1 MNVRSRQSKMRFTRS
16 LPMCAMTFA
25 MLAMLGC
32 TSVLPPADEP
42 LNPFVDLEPIELD
55 GVERNLETEIVPLGD
70 FDAGDV
76 LRVSIDG
83 DSVTEVLIL
92 TTDELFEEAGV
103 MVGGGPANEP
113 FQYRIPESGRYFAF
127 AQFDP
132 LVSDSQRVATITAS
146 FGDEAFR
153 PPSEQNVLL
162 VFEDGFLTDPGLFDT
177 VDGTPDQLEF
187 LESIGQIVR
196 GQIVERVQAIYAD
209 TPVMIFEEGDALPDG
224 PMSTVTFTGER
235 VLAEDQDVIDAA
247 LPAPDPTRPQCQ
259 VRVIFGE
266 VLPRGASQD
275 TGNRVVEDDAG
286 VYVGSLTG
294 RGEECQTSVINSLN
308 NVVLTLS
315 QTAAHEIGHLIGLR
329 HVEQIDIMNRSATL
343 AFQRELEM
351 VRGQV
356 QFDRPANG
364 TVVSEVLTTIIQDPA
379 RYMDAV
385 FDTEAP

>member
-1 MNVRSRQSKMRFTRS
+1 MMMRSKHSNMRLRFV
-16 LPMCAMTFA
+16 CAMAFA
-25 MLAMLGC
+25 ATSILGC

-42 LNPFVDLEPIELD
+42 LNPFVDLEPVELD

-76 LRVSIDG
+76 LRVSING

-92 TTDELFEEAGV
+92 TTDELFVEAGV
-103 MVGGGPANEP
+103 LVGGGPANEA
-113 FQYRIPESGRYFAF
+113 FQYRIPEGGRYFAF

-132 LVSDSQRVATITAS
+132 LVSASSRQATIAAEL
-146 FGDEAFR
+146 GDEAFR
-153 PPSEQNVLL
+153 PPAVQNVLL

-177 VDGTPDQLEF
+177 EDGTPDQLEF
-187 LESIGQIVR
+187 LESIDDIIR
-196 GQIVERVQAIYAD
+196 GQIVDRVRAIYAD
-209 TPVMIFEEGDALPDG
+209 SPVIVFEEGDLLPEG
-224 PMSTVTFTGER
+224 PISTVTFNGER

-275 TGNRVVEDDAG
+275 SGNQAAEDDAS

-315 QTAAHEIGHLIGLR
+315 QTAAHEIGHLLGLR

-343 AFQRELEM
+343 AFQRELDL

-364 TVVSEVLTTIIQDPA
+364 TVVSEVLTTIIQDPD
-379 RYMDAV
+379 RYLNAV
-385 FDTEAP
+385 FDTTPQ

>member
-1 MNVRSRQSKMRFTRS
+1 MMMRSRQLDFCLR
-16 LPMCAMTFA
+16 LIVCAMACVTTT
-25 MLAMLGC
+25 MLGC
-32 TSVLPPADEP
+32 TSVFPPAGDP

-55 GVERNLETEIVPLGD
+55 GIERDLETEIIPLGD
-70 FDAGDV
+70 FNAGDV
-76 LRVSIDG
+76 LRISIDG
-83 DSVTEVLIL
+83 DSVTEVLLL
-92 TTDELFEEAGV
+92 TADDLFEEAGILI
-103 MVGGGPANEP
+103 GGGPANEA
-113 FQYRIPESGRYFAF
+113 FQYRIPEGGRYFAF

-132 LVSDSQRVATITAS
+132 LVSVSARRATITAE

-162 VFEDGFLTDPGLFDT
+162 VFEDGFLSDPGLFDT
-177 VDGTPDQLEF
+177 EDGTPDQLEF
-187 LESIGQIVR
+187 LESIDGIVR
-196 GQIVERVQAIYAD
+196 GQIVDRVRAIYAD
-209 TPVMIFEEGDALPDG
+209 TPVMIFEEGDALPEG
-224 PMSTVTFTGER
+224 PMSTVTFNGER

-266 VLPRGASQD
+266 VLPRGATQD
-275 TGNRVVEDDAG
+275 TGNQSVEDDAG

-294 RGEECQTSVINSLN
+294 RGDECQTSVINSLN

-343 AFQRELEM
+343 AFQRELDL

-356 QFDRPANG
+356 QFDRPSNG
-364 TVVSEVLTTIIQDPA
+364 TVVSEVLTTIIQDPD
-379 RYMDAV
+379 RYINSV
-385 FDTEAP
+385 FDTGP

>member
-1 MNVRSRQSKMRFTRS
+1 
-16 LPMCAMTFA
+16 MCAMAFA
-25 MLAMLGC
+25 VLAMLGC
-32 TSVLPPADEP
+32 TSVLSPADEP

-132 LVSDSQRVATITAS
+132 LVSASQRVATITAS

>member
-1 MNVRSRQSKMRFTRS
+1 MGTQSKQFKLRTHRQW
-16 LPMCAMTFA
+16 LMCAMACVATT
-25 MLAMLGC
+25 MLGC
-32 TSVLPPADEP
+32 TSVFPPADEP

-55 GVERNLETEIVPLGD
+55 GVERDLETEIVPLGD
-70 FDAGDV
+70 FGAGDV
-76 LRVSIDG
+76 LRISIDG

-92 TTDELFEEAGV
+92 TTDDLFEEAGV
-103 MVGGGPANEP
+103 LVGGGPANEP
-113 FQYRIPESGRYFAF
+113 FQYRIPEDGRYFAF

-132 LVSDSQRVATITAS
+132 LVSASARRATITAE

-162 VFEDGFLTDPGLFDT
+162 VFEDGFLSDPGLFDT
-177 VDGTPDQLEF
+177 EDGTPDQLEF
-187 LESIGQIVR
+187 LESIGEIVR
-196 GQIVERVQAIYAD
+196 GQIVDRVRAIYAD
-209 TPVMIFEEGDALPDG
+209 TPVMIFEEGEALPEG
-224 PMSTVTFTGER
+224 PMSTVTFNGER
-235 VLAEDQDVIDAA
+235 VLAENQDVIDAA

-275 TGNRVVEDDAG
+275 TGNQVAEDDAS

-315 QTAAHEIGHLIGLR
+315 QTAAHEIGHLLGLR

-343 AFQRELEM
+343 AFQRELDL

-364 TVVSEVLTTIIQDPA
+364 GIVSEVLTTIIQDPD
-379 RYMDAV
+379 RYLNAV
-385 FDTEAP
+385 FDTTP

>member
-1 MNVRSRQSKMRFTRS
+1 MNVRSKQSKMPLARS

-92 TTDELFEEAGV
+92 TTDELFEAAGV

-132 LVSDSQRVATITAS
+132 LVSASQRVATITAS